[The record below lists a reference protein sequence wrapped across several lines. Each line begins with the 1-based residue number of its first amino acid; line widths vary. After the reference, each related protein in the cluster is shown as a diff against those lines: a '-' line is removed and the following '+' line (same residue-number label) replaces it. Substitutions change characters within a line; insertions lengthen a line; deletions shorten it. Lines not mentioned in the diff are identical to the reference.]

1 MAIAFVQNVGAV
13 GASASGTTLQL
24 TIAGL
29 AAAVAVGNR
38 VVVSAIGGGAAP
50 TSCADSQSNAY
61 SLDASGPNVDPR
73 VAFLSAP
80 ITTALNNGDTITVT
94 YAASTASRAFRVTEY
109 SGIQASTPF
118 DRSASS
124 SGSAGTAADSTAT
137 ATLSQADELVVGAVG
152 HVSTVGSFAFE
163 TLSPAWNHLGSI
175 ASTGTVRTIQPGYR
189 IVSATTAVA
198 CKATWTTSR
207 NWAALV
213 GTYRAA
219 AAVQADLPRRRMSSY
234 LPH

>member
-1 MAIAFVQNVGAV
+1 MVAAFVQNVGAV
-13 GASASGTTLQL
+13 GASTSGTTLQL
-24 TIAGL
+24 TISGL

-38 VVVSAIGGGAAP
+38 VIVSAIGGGAAP
-50 TSCADSQSNAY
+50 SSCVDSQSNSY

-109 SGIQASTPF
+109 SGLDTTPF
-118 DRSASS
+118 DKSASS

-137 ATLSQADELVVGAVG
+137 ATLTQADELVVGAVG

-163 TLSPAWNHLGSI
+163 SLSPAWNHLGSI

-189 IVSATTAVA
+189 VVSATTAVA

-207 NWAALV
+207 NWSALV
-213 GTYRAA
+213 ATYKAA
-219 AAVQADLPRRRMSSY
+219 AAQTDLPRRRMSSY